1 YSPVK
6 SFCSYYELEEPVFP
20 LLNPEY
26 DNPLFLKLVCELH
39 ANEKRPS
46 FDQGLKISSLFN
58 FIINDAN
65 KKLSEYNRL
74 NYDPSL
80 DVIQE
85 ILKAVISVQHNSKY
99 REMDYADVYKAVRK
113 VAEEYTKCDTK
124 VLEALIQENILMDT
138 FNYE

>member
-1 YSPVK
+1 
-6 SFCSYYELEEPVFP
+6 
-20 LLNPEY
+20 
-26 DNPLFLKLVCELH
+26 
-39 ANEKRPS
+39 
-46 FDQGLKISSLFN
+46 
-58 FIINDAN
+58 
-65 KKLSEYNRL
+65 L

-138 FNYE
+138 FNYENKRIVYFAYERMGDYLLANYLLERYKSAELEKEELIVAI